1 MDVADELVRR
11 LIACGVSP
19 LEIKGCSD
27 ADIRRLQ
34 AKAGAP
40 LPESYVA
47 FLRLVGRGAG
57 EFMSDLTAFYPA
69 LLRLTDERKRDLARY
84 AVLPD
89 DAFVIADRYGEQ
101 TVYIRL
107 SEGPADSPVY
117 YWNGERPR
125 KTRKAFKSVWGF
137 VEDELKGYEYACGD

>member
-1 MDVADELVRR
+1 MGVADDLVGR
-11 LIACGVSP
+11 LIACGVSAV
-19 LEIKGCSD
+19 EIRGCSD
-27 ADIRRLQ
+27 ADIERLR
-34 AKAGAP
+34 AKAGGP
-40 LPESYVA
+40 LPGSYVE

-69 LLRLTDERKRDLARY
+69 VLTLTAARRRALAEY

-89 DAFVIADRYGEQ
+89 DAFVIADRDGEQ
-101 TVYIRL
+101 TMYVRL

-125 KTRKAFKSVWGF
+125 RTKKAFRSVWGF
-137 VEDELKGYEYACGD
+137 VEDELKGFEYACGD